1 MAEPQPQRLTSW
13 KEIAAYMGRDVRTV
27 MRWEKEREL
36 PVRRGS
42 GGRSGVVF
50 ANVEELDAWTRGGR
64 ETPEA
69 AVPQEA
75 PPVPV
80 ARAAPRR
87 WSGAAAAVVVAGVA
101 LGIGGWRLGAFRA
114 NEPSGS
120 VVLTDRAFIGR
131 NAAGSETWRHAFPG
145 ETIAPPFARLA
156 NPIERLAG
164 DGVLAGF
171 SAALRDDKSA
181 IRSGQVLWFGRAG
194 EVKRSFS
201 FEDRLSIGS
210 RSYSP
215 PWAVSDYQVYHG
227 SRTATIAVTAHHF
240 EWWPSIVT
248 VLDDQWRRKGSFV
261 HAGWVDHMRWL
272 GDQRLAI
279 AGFSNA
285 EDGAMVALL
294 DTRAM
299 NGQGPTLPGGAFG
312 CTACG
317 PDRPVRY
324 VVMPRSEVNRVAG
337 SPFNRAGLSL
347 RPGALLVWTVESP
360 ATATVPPADALYEF
374 TPELTLVSA
383 SYTDR
388 YWEAHQELER
398 VGKITHT
405 RQHCPERDGPP
416 EIRVWEPGT
425 GWTAVPTASR
435 RARAASATEQ

>member
-1 MAEPQPQRLTSW
+1 
-13 KEIAAYMGRDVRTV
+13 MGRDVRTV

-50 ANVEELDAWTRGGR
+50 ANVEELDAWTRGAKG
-64 ETPEA
+64 TPEA
-69 AVPQEA
+69 GLLEGAPSVPL
-75 PPVPV
+75 
-80 ARAAPRR
+80 ARAAPQR
-87 WSGAAAAVVVAGVA
+87 WRGAAAAAVVAGLA
-101 LGIGGWRLGAFRA
+101 LGIGGWRLGVFGA
-114 NEPSGS
+114 NEQPGS

-131 NAAGSETWRHAFPG
+131 DAAGSERWRHAFPG
-145 ETIAPPFARLA
+145 ETIAPPFARID
-156 NPIERLAG
+156 NPIEPLAAG
-164 DGVLAGF
+164 GVLAAF
-171 SAALRDDKSA
+171 SVALRDDKAA
-181 IRSGQVLWFGRAG
+181 IRSGQLLWFGRAG
-194 EVKRSFS
+194 EVKRTFS
-201 FEDRLSIGS
+201 FEDRLSIGA

-215 PWAVSDYQVYHG
+215 PWAVSDYQVFNG
-227 SRTATIAVTAHHF
+227 NRTTTIAVTAHHF

-248 VLDDQWRRKGSFV
+248 ILDDQWRRKGSFV
-261 HAGWVDHMRWL
+261 HAGWVEHMRWL

-279 AGFSNA
+279 SGFSNA

-294 DTRAM
+294 DTHAM
-299 NGQGPTLPGGAFG
+299 NGQGPSLRGGEFE

-324 VVMPRSEVNRVAG
+324 VVVPRSEVNRLGG
-337 SPFNRAGLSL
+337 SRFNRASMSL
-347 RPGALLVWTVESP
+347 RTGALLVWTLESP

-398 VGKITHT
+398 LGKITHT
-405 RQHCPERDGPP
+405 RQHCPERDGPR

-425 GWTAVPTASR
+425 GWTAVPTASL
-435 RARAASATEQ
+435 AVRAASATER